1 MRRVALVAVLIAVLA
16 RAALADSHAAQVWNG
31 PLTRAQAIAL
41 ATSQGFEV
49 RIARAEA
56 RAASAAARGDRAG
69 ILPQLSVAGTASD
82 VNMPQLGMP
91 VARQSYVG
99 VSLAVPLVNLPGAA
113 RARAGRF
120 SAAAVSGDLSA
131 ATNDAAFAA
140 VQAYDL
146 AVLAGS
152 VAAARRADV
161 SEQRENVR
169 VVALRVRAGKAATY
183 VLAQARAALASAE
196 QAQEDADARRDETR
210 NDLLTLLDLG
220 LRSRMTLADGL
231 DPEPFD
237 DTLPSATARALRQR
251 PEIAAARS
259 RVDAAASTLRAA
271 KEAYA
276 PLATLSAQTYN
287 GASAPPLGAAGSQIG
302 VTVSLPLI
310 DGGARGAAVAQ
321 ADAELAKA
329 QIELE
334 RRELS
339 VRRDVANAWRELTA
353 ARRNVETAQT
363 GLVDAEK
370 TLQVT
375 QLRQRSGK
383 GIQLEVLDALAVTA
397 NAREAVL
404 RAQARFDIAAAA
416 LRRAAGDKL

>member
-1 MRRVALVAVLIAVLA
+1 MRKAASAAVLVALLS
-16 RAALADSHAAQVWNG
+16 RAALADSRPAQVWNG
-31 PLTRAQAIAL
+31 PLTRVQAIAL
-41 ATSQGFEV
+41 VTSQGFEV
-49 RIARAEA
+49 RIARADA
-56 RAASAAARGDRAG
+56 QAASAAARGDRAG
-69 ILPQLSVAGTASD
+69 ILPELSVAGTANA
-82 VNMPQLGMP
+82 VNIPQLGMP
-91 VARQSYVG
+91 VARQTYAG
-99 VSLAVPLVNLPGAA
+99 ASLAIPLVNLPAA
-113 RARAGRF
+113 AQARAGRF
-120 SAAAVSGDLSA
+120 SAAAVSEDLSA

-146 AVLAGS
+146 AVLAAS
-152 VAAARRADV
+152 VAAARKADV

-183 VLAQARAALASAE
+183 VLAQARAALANAE
-196 QAQEDADARRDETR
+196 QTEEDADARRDEAR

-220 LRSRMTLADGL
+220 LRSRMTLADSL
-231 DPEPFD
+231 DPQPFG
-237 DTLPSATARALRQR
+237 DTFPSVAARASRQR

-259 RVDAAASTLRAA
+259 RVEAAESRLRAA
-271 KEAYA
+271 KAAYA

-302 VTVSLPLI
+302 VTVSLPVI
-310 DGGARGAAVAQ
+310 DGGARGAAVAR

-329 QIELE
+329 RIELE
-334 RRELS
+334 QRELS
-339 VRRDVANAWRELTA
+339 VRRDVANAWRELEA

-363 GLVDAEK
+363 GLVDAK
-370 TLQVT
+370 RTLSVT

-404 RAQARFDIAAAA
+404 RAQARFDIAVAA
-416 LRRAAGDKL
+416 LHRAAGDRL